1 MAEPLGVGEYVSAD
15 GRDTEAQI
23 IPSEAQ
29 SRASSTVGA
38 HSSILFS
45 AQAIPPPSGY
55 FLLSPGWGKSQVHN
69 EAFCMN
75 HLGLWLKCRFQ
86 GDGH

>member
-15 GRDTEAQI
+15 SRDTEAQNI
-23 IPSEAQ
+23 IPSAATE
-29 SRASSTVGA
+29 GA
-38 HSSILFS
+38 HSSILSS

-55 FLLSPGWGKSQVHN
+55 FLLSSGWGKSQVHN
-69 EAFCMN
+69 EAFCPN
-75 HLGLWLKCRFQ
+75 YLGLWLKCRFR